1 MVVGAHLINRN
12 EDDKII
18 VTTDIVTSM
27 LDIGKNLLLKISSYL
42 QYYNYQFQNT
52 KRKKNLT
59 S

>member
-1 MVVGAHLINRN
+1 MGAHLINRN